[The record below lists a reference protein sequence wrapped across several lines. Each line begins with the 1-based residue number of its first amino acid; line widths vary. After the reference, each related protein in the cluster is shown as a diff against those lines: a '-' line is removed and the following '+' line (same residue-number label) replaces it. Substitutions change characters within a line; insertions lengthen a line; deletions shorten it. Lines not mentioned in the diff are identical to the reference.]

1 MVEDSF
7 RFRIA
12 CGTLYVGI
20 VATTTITLVLCP
32 PWQGVIYHRDR
43 EGVPWHASERFRLR
57 GVNAYTNQAPIWNP
71 PQPWSPPYSVA
82 RAVVRFPWQRI
93 TDGPNVEIML
103 GLVMT
108 LISAVTATTGVLL
121 WATYRITGRTPD
133 RFVHVACCAS
143 VGLMIVGVLMPPV
156 VFALLGLALDA
167 DELLFVVGPAI
178 GALAGAIYGLVSTRR
193 M

>member
-43 EGVPWHASERFRLR
+43 EGVPWHASEQFRLR

-108 LISAVTATTGVLL
+108 LISAVTATTGVL
-121 WATYRITGRTPD
+121 
-133 RFVHVACCAS
+133 HACYE
-143 VGLMIVGVLMPPV
+143 
-156 VFALLGLALDA
+156 ALDEQGLANNEHTTRMFAEGDA
-167 DELLFVVGPAI
+167 QHGTAPLPLHIRVLQRPVDAFAI
-178 GALAGAIYGLVSTRR
+178 RLHFQ
-193 M
+193 